1 MVDSQ
6 KPMPVVSTIKEK
18 CRRCYTCVRKCPAK
32 AIKVEE
38 GQAKVVEE
46 RCIACGSCIRVC
58 HQEAKAVRDSTAA
71 VKELFWKNENVVA
84 CLAPSFPAAFTQAS
98 PRQIVAGVKAL
109 GFSEVV
115 EVAFGADLVAEAHAR
130 WAKENK
136 DRLCLSSP
144 CPALVLYIKKYY
156 PSLVPFLVPVVSPMV
171 AMGRVVKKVYR
182 PGAKTVFI
190 GPCIAKKA
198 EAEDPEVA
206 GDIDAVLT
214 FVELEA
220 MFKEAGISLGTL
232 PERKPDGP
240 TPGLG
245 RIFPVPGGLLRSAAM
260 KEDILQNQILVTE
273 GKEACTQILN
283 ELLEGAVEARFLDL
297 LFCEG
302 CINGPSFP
310 NELSV
315 FARKERV
322 ARYVQEQQKG
332 RGEKR
337 RRAKNP
343 KYEEINLQRTFSPE
357 DQRLPTPSYTIIR
370 EILRRTNK
378 INPEDEL
385 NCGACGYNTCQEKAS
400 AVYWGLAEN
409 EMCLPYLID
418 QLEENLNRLAQSNRD
433 LREAQ
438 QQLIQSEKM
447 ASVGQLAAGV
457 AHEVN
462 NPLGTILLYS
472 HMMLENLS
480 EKDARRE
487 ELDTIAKEAARCRD
501 IVRGLLDFARQRR
514 LQIENIEINRILRE
528 TAALAAKQP
537 SFQGIE
543 IREELDPSLPLLS
556 GDPGQLREVF
566 QNIIFNAGDAMPQ
579 GGRLTIR
586 SRFIHGSQAVEVAIH
601 DTGHGIPPENLNK
614 IFMPFFTTK
623 KVGKGTGLGLAI
635 AYGIVKMHRGAIEA
649 ASRVGEGTTFT
660 VRLPVGAPPS
670 PSEELIGAP
679 SGERG
684 PQFAVEGG

>member
-1 MVDSQ
+1 
-6 KPMPVVSTIKEK
+6 
-18 CRRCYTCVRKCPAK
+18 
-32 AIKVEE
+32 
-38 GQAKVVEE
+38 
-46 RCIACGSCIRVC
+46 
-58 HQEAKAVRDSTAA
+58 
-71 VKELFWKNENVVA
+71 
-84 CLAPSFPAAFTQAS
+84 
-98 PRQIVAGVKAL
+98 VKAL
-109 GFSEVV
+109 GFSEVT
-115 EVAFGADLVAEAHAR
+115 EVAFGADLIAQAHAR
-130 WAKENK
+130 WAKENNHN
-136 DRLCLSSP
+136 LCISSP
-144 CPALVLYIKKYY
+144 CPALVLYIKKYF
-156 PSLVPFLVPVVSPMV
+156 PSLVSSLAPFVSPMV
-171 AMGRVVKKVYR
+171 AMGRVIKEAYR
-182 PGAKTVFI
+182 PGAKVVFI

-198 EAEDPEVA
+198 EADDPEVA
-206 GDIDAVLT
+206 GDVDAVLT

-220 MFKEAGISLGTL
+220 MFKEAGIILEKQ
-232 PERKPDGP
+232 PERDADGP

-260 KEDILQNQILVTE
+260 KEDILENRILVTE

-302 CINGPSFP
+302 CINGPAFP

-322 ARYVQEQQKG
+322 AHYVQEQKG
-332 RGEKR
+332 TERKKQSQTEHR
-337 RRAKNP
+337 
-343 KYEEINLQRTFSPE
+343 KYGAVNLQRAFTPE
-357 DQRLPTPSYTIIR
+357 DHRLPTPSYAIIR

-378 INPEDEL
+378 IHPEDEL
-385 NCGACGYNTCQEKAS
+385 NCGACGYNSCQEKAS

-418 QLEENLNRLAQSNRD
+418 QLEENLSRLAQSHRD

-438 QQLIQSEKM
+438 QQVIQSEKM

-472 HMMLENLS
+472 HMMLEKLG
-480 EKDARRE
+480 ERDPRRE

-514 LQIENIEINRILRE
+514 LQIENIEINKILRE
-528 TAALAAKQP
+528 TLSIAAKQP
-537 SFQGIE
+537 AFQGVQILQD
-543 IREELDPSLPLLS
+543 LDPSLSLLS
-556 GDPGQLREVF
+556 GDPVQLREVF

-579 GGRLTIR
+579 GGRLTVH
-586 SRFIHGSQAVEVAIH
+586 SRFNHRGQTVEVILS
-601 DTGHGIPPENLNK
+601 DTGHGIPAENLSK

-635 AYGIVKMHRGAIEA
+635 AYGIIKMHRGAIEVT
-649 ASRVGEGTTFT
+649 SKVGEGTTFT
-660 VRLPVGAPPS
+660 VKLPVISAVPATG
-670 PSEELIGAP
+670 ELIGEP
-679 SGERG
+679 
-684 PQFAVEGG
+684 EGGGGAGI